1 MRTYALAVAAAV
13 FAFPL
18 TASSQSIEFG
28 PGGIRFGE
36 GRGRGPDCAELRI
49 ACLNKDRLGEQGE
62 SNCRRYRNL
71 CRGGQCGAS
80 GRDYGAS
87 GEGEGGGRC
96 RVITS
101 ERVDAYGDTVIRR
114 RRICD

>member
-1 MRTYALAVAAAV
+1 MRSYAIALAAAV

-18 TASSQSIEFG
+18 SASSQSIEFG
-28 PGGIRFGE
+28 PGGIRFGD
-36 GRGRGPDCAELRI
+36 GRGRGPDCAELRN

-62 SNCRRYRNL
+62 GNCRRYRNL
-71 CRGGQCGAS
+71 CRGGQRGAS
-80 GRDYGAS
+80 SRGYGAYVEGES
-87 GEGEGGGRC
+87 GERC

-114 RRICD
+114 RRVCD